1 MAGFKFYKQT
11 DSLDCGPACLRMIA
25 SFYGRSV
32 SLQSLRAKVH
42 AQSGPKVASLLDIS
56 YTAERIGFQTSGV
69 RLSFAQ
75 LSTEATLPCVVTW
88 NNDHPVVVHG
98 FKKRKFFRGTR
109 HARPSVQVAVPT
121 RGLVTYTYEEFAAGW
136 LGAAPDAS
144 DRGAVLLL
152 EPTPEFYLDRAAAE
166 AGQRAGLREAIGYLL
181 KYKRLLMQ
189 LLLGLV
195 VGSGLQLLLPFLAQS
210 VVDIG
215 VNTHNLNFVYLVL
228 IAQIT
233 LFTSQTVVDFIRGWI
248 LLHIS
253 SRVNVL
259 ILSGFLS
266 KLLRLP
272 LSFFDTT
279 AFGDIMQRFKDHER
293 IELFLTS
300 TSLQAIFSTVN
311 IVIFGLVLCLYDTT
325 IFYVFVVGTV
335 AYVFWVLIFRHTR
348 RRINVQRFKAES
360 RNQGAIIQMIQ
371 GVQDVKLSNSERQ
384 KRWDWEQ
391 IQVALFKLNYQGLA
405 VKQYQKAGAVF
416 LNEGK
421 NILITFLSAKAVI
434 DGHLTLGSMIT
445 VQYILGQLNKP
456 MEQIIQFLESWQDAL
471 FSLERLNE
479 IQQLEDEELA
489 PELSTSHLP
498 ANHTITLNNVHF
510 AYPGNEATPV
520 LHDISLDIPAGKTT
534 AIVGSSGSGKTTLLK
549 LLLKFYPPT
558 SGRIQV
564 GHAALERVSQHAW
577 RGGCGVVM
585 QDGFIFSDSIAR
597 NIALGEE
604 HPDVERLLHAMHIAS
619 IRDYVESLPLGLN
632 TKIGM
637 DGNGMSQGQRQRLLI
652 ARAVYKNPSCVFI
665 DEATNALDT
674 TNESAILT
682 NLETFLAARTVVVV
696 AHRLST
702 VRHADNIVVMQQ
714 GRIVEQGTHEAL
726 VSRQG
731 HYFTLVKNQL
741 ELDA

>member
-1 MAGFKFYKQT
+1 
-11 DSLDCGPACLRMIA
+11 MIA
-25 SFYGRSV
+25 KFYGRSY
-32 SLQSLRAKVH
+32 SLQALRAKGH
-42 AQSGPKVASLLDIS
+42 TGRSTGSLLDIS
-56 YTAERIGFQTSGV
+56 HTAERIGFQASGV

-88 NNDHPVVVHG
+88 DDGHLVVVHG
-98 FKKRKFFRGTR
+98 FQKRRFFRGTR
-109 HARPSVQVAVPT
+109 HARPSVKVAVPT
-121 RGLVTYTYEEFAAGW
+121 KGLLTYSYEEFAAGW
-136 LGAAPDAS
+136 LGANPEAP

-152 EPTPEFYLDRAAAE
+152 EPTPEFYLDRTDAE
-166 AGQRAGLREAIGYLL
+166 PGQQAGLREAFAYLL
-181 KYKRLLMQ
+181 KYKRLLVQ

-195 VGSGLQLLLPFLAQS
+195 VGSGLQLFLPFLAQS

-215 VNTHNLNFVYLVL
+215 VNTHNLNFVYLIL
-228 IAQIT
+228 IAQVT
-233 LFTSQTVVDFIRGWI
+233 LFTSQNIVDFIRGWI

-272 LSFFDTT
+272 ISYFDTT
-279 AFGDIMQRFKDHER
+279 PFGDIMQRFKDHER

-300 TSLQAIFSTVN
+300 TSLQAVFSTIN
-311 IVIFGLVLCLYDTT
+311 IIIFGLVLCLYDTT
-325 IFYVFVVGTV
+325 IFYVFAVGTV
-335 AYVFWVLIFRHTR
+335 AYVFWVLLFRHTR
-348 RRINVQRFKAES
+348 RRINVQRFRAES
-360 RNQGAIIQMIQ
+360 RNQGAIVQLIQ

-384 KRWDWEQ
+384 RRWDWEQ
-391 IQVALFKLNYQGLA
+391 IQVSLFKLNYQGLA

-421 NILITFLSAKAVI
+421 NILITFLAAKAVI

-456 MEQIIQFLESWQDAL
+456 MDQIILFLETWQDAQ
-471 FSLERLNE
+471 FSLERLNQ
-479 IQQLEDEELA
+479 IQQLDDEELA
-489 PELSTSHLP
+489 SDLSTPTLP
-498 ANHTITLNNVHF
+498 ANHALTLTNVSF
-510 AYPGNEATPV
+510 AYPGEAATPV
-520 LHDISLDIPAGKTT
+520 LHDITLHIPAGKTT
-534 AIVGSSGSGKTTLLK
+534 AVVGASGSGKTTLLK
-549 LLLKFYPPT
+549 LLLRFYPPT

-564 GHAALERVSQHAW
+564 GHAALDRVSQHAW
-577 RGGCGVVM
+577 RGACGVVM
-585 QDGFIFSDSIAR
+585 QDGFIFSDTIAR
-597 NIALGEE
+597 NIALGDE
-604 HPDVERLLHAMHIAS
+604 HPDVERLLHALHVAS
-619 IRDYVESLPLGLN
+619 IADFVEALPLGLN

-652 ARAVYKNPSCVFI
+652 ARAVYKDPAFLFL

-674 TNESAILT
+674 TNESAILR
-682 NLETFLAARTVVVV
+682 NMDEFLAERTVVVV

-714 GRIVEQGTHEAL
+714 GRIVEQGTHEDLVAL
-726 VSRQG
+726 QG
-731 HYFTLVKNQL
+731 QYFALVKNQL

>member
-1 MAGFKFYKQT
+1 
-11 DSLDCGPACLRMIA
+11 MIA
-25 SFYGRSV
+25 KFYGRSY
-32 SLQSLRAKVH
+32 SLQALRAKGH
-42 AQSGPKVASLLDIS
+42 AGRSTGSLLDIS
-56 YTAERIGFQTSGV
+56 HTAERIGFQASGV
-69 RLSFAQ
+69 RLNFAQ
-75 LSTEATLPCVVTW
+75 LSTEATLPCMVTW
-88 NNDHPVVVHG
+88 DDGHPVVVHG
-98 FKKRKFFRGTR
+98 FKKRRFFRGTR
-109 HARPSVQVAVPT
+109 QGRPSVQVAAPT
-121 RGLVTYTYEEFAAGW
+121 KGLLTYSYEEFAAGW
-136 LGAAPDAS
+136 LGANPEAP

-152 EPTPEFYLDRAAAE
+152 EPTPEFYLDRTDAE
-166 AGQRAGLREAIGYLL
+166 PGQQAGLREAFTYLL
-181 KYKRLLMQ
+181 KYKRLLVQ

-195 VGSGLQLLLPFLAQS
+195 VGSGLQLFLPFLAQS

-215 VNTHNLNFVYLVL
+215 VNTHNLNFVYLIL
-228 IAQIT
+228 IAQVT
-233 LFTSQTVVDFIRGWI
+233 LFTSQNIVDFIRGWI

-272 LSFFDTT
+272 ISYFDTT
-279 AFGDIMQRFKDHER
+279 PFGDIMQRFNDHEQ

-311 IVIFGLVLCLYDTT
+311 IIIFGLVLGLYDTT

-335 AYVFWVLIFRHTR
+335 AYVFWVLLFRHTR
-348 RRINVQRFKAES
+348 RRINVQRFRAES
-360 RNQGAIIQMIQ
+360 RNQGAIVQLIQ

-384 KRWDWEQ
+384 RRWDWEQ

-421 NILITFLSAKAVI
+421 NILITFLAAKAVI

-456 MEQIIQFLESWQDAL
+456 MDQIILFLETWQDAQ
-471 FSLERLNE
+471 FSLERLNQ
-479 IQQLEDEELA
+479 IQQLDDEEVA
-489 PELSTSHLP
+489 SELSTPVLP
-498 ANHTITLNNVHF
+498 TNHAITLTNLSF
-510 AYPGNEATPV
+510 AYPGEAATPV
-520 LHDISLDIPAGKTT
+520 LHDITLHIPAGKTT

-549 LLLKFYPPT
+549 LLLRFYPPT

-564 GHAALERVSQHAW
+564 GHAALDRVSQHAW
-577 RGGCGVVM
+577 RGACGVVM
-585 QDGFIFSDSIAR
+585 QDGFIFSDTIAR
-597 NIALGEE
+597 NIALGDE
-604 HPDVERLLHAMHIAS
+604 HPDVERLLHAMHVAS
-619 IRDYVESLPLGLN
+619 IADFVEALPLGLN
-632 TKIGM
+632 TRIGM

-652 ARAVYKNPSCVFI
+652 ARAVYKDPAFLFL

-674 TNESAILT
+674 TNESAILR
-682 NLETFLAARTVVVV
+682 NLDEFLAERTVVVV

-714 GRIVEQGTHEAL
+714 GCIVEQGTHEAL
-726 VSRQG
+726 VAMQG
-731 HYFTLVKNQL
+731 HYFALVKNQL